1 MRAIL
6 AAALSGM
13 ASGFIYAYILVW
25 LPFVLD
31 TVFLLGV
38 GYAVAEAT
46 KMAGD
51 RRTGRT
57 LQYIVGGGLLIGFAI
72 IFFVSPTWDI
82 WTLIGMVI
90 AFLVGTGRVR

>member
-1 MRAIL
+1 MRAVL
-6 AAALSGM
+6 AASLSGIV
-13 ASGFIYAYILVW
+13 SGFIYAYILVL

-31 TVFLLGV
+31 TIFLLGV

-46 KMAGD
+46 KMASD

-72 IFFVSPTWDI
+72 ILFVSPILDI
-82 WTLIGMVI
+82 WTFIGMVI